1 VVQSLPPEV
10 SLWHFAT
17 AYYAS
22 RCLHVLAE
30 IGVADALDAAP
41 ASTEALAEAL
51 GADAAALGRLMRVT
65 AAHGVFRKSPDGWV
79 HTPESELLR
88 SDHPRSMR
96 AFVCMTGGD
105 MAWRGAGVLAHS
117 ARTGATAIEAIVP
130 GGIWA
135 YFKDNPDKAKL
146 FNASMTAKANA
157 ELDGFLSA
165 VDPSGYQVIAD
176 IGGGRGHYLAALLG
190 KAPHA
195 RGVLYDQPQVVAD
208 APQRDRIELQGG
220 DFFKGPLPKADAYLI
235 SNILHDWRDPEAVA
249 ILSQVRAA
257 APDHADILVIEN
269 VLSEEPTQE
278 IAQMM
283 DIMMLTVGGGQE
295 RTLSEYAALFA
306 SANLRLDRVVPTS
319 KTISVIFAKPVLP

>member
-1 VVQSLPPEV
+1 MQSGTPEV

-41 ASTEALAEAL
+41 ASSEVLAQAI

-65 AAHGVFRKSPDGWV
+65 AAHGVFRKTADGWV
-79 HTPESELLR
+79 HTPQSELLR

-105 MAWRGAGVLAHS
+105 MAWRGAGVLTHS
-117 ARTGATAIEAIVP
+117 ARTGATAVESIVP

-135 YFKDNPDKAKL
+135 YFKDNPEKGKL
-146 FNASMTAKANA
+146 FNASMAAKANA
-157 ELDGFLSA
+157 EIDGFVSA
-165 VDPSGYQVIAD
+165 VDASGYQMIAD
-176 IGGGRGHYLAALLG
+176 IGGGRGHFLAALLD

-195 RGVLYDQPQVVAD
+195 RGVLFDQPQVVAD
-208 APQRDRIELQGG
+208 APHRDRIELQGG
-220 DFFKGPLPKADAYLI
+220 DFFKGPLPRADAYLI
-235 SNILHDWRDPEAVA
+235 SNILHDWRDPEAAA
-249 ILSQVRAA
+249 ILSQVRAV
-257 APDHADILVIEN
+257 APDHAEVLVIEN

-278 IAQMM
+278 IAQTM

-306 SANLRLDRVVPTS
+306 AANLRVDRVIPTS
-319 KTISVIFAKPVLP
+319 RTISVIVGKPILQ

>member
-1 VVQSLPPEV
+1 MQSLPPEV
-10 SLWHFAT
+10 SLWHFTNAHL
-17 AYYAS
+17 AS

-30 IGVADALDAAP
+30 LGVADALEATP
-41 ASTEALAEAL
+41 VSTEALAQAI
-51 GADAAALGRLMRVT
+51 GADAAALGRLMRMT
-65 AAHGVFRKSPDGWV
+65 AAHGVFHKSPEGWV
-79 HTPESELLR
+79 HTPQSELLR

-135 YFKDNPDKAKL
+135 YFKENPEKARL

-176 IGGGRGHYLAALLG
+176 IGGGRGHFLAALLE

-208 APQRDRIELQGG
+208 APHHDRIDRQVG
-220 DFFKGPLPKADAYLI
+220 DFFTGPLPKADAYLI
-235 SNILHDWRDPEAVA
+235 GNVLHNWRDPEAVA
-249 ILSQVRAA
+249 VLSQVRAA
-257 APDHADILVIEN
+257 APDHADVLVIEN
-269 VLSEEPTQE
+269 VLSEQPTQE
-278 IAQMM
+278 IAQVM

-295 RTLSEYAALFA
+295 RTVNEYAALFA
-306 SANLRLDRVVPTS
+306 AANLRLDRVMPTS
-319 KTISVIFAKPVLP
+319 QTISVIVGKPVVP